1 MQRSTKA
8 GPAMPSSMSSQDEQR
23 TAAPTQ
29 PKVRFQLRALEYV
42 TVCAVLWM
50 LAALLQWKA
59 GAFAVEL
66 SGNPDE
72 SAHYIT
78 GLMIRDY
85 IASGQFTSP
94 MTYAEHY
101 YAHYPKIAFGMWP
114 PFFHITEALWTLIFS
129 PGKISVLLLMAL
141 IAAATGTSIYY
152 VLRRKYGRTVAF
164 AGGALFVLAPLVQ
177 ASTSAVMADGL
188 VALLDL
194 WAMIYLVRYL
204 ESERTRAA
212 VVFGVFTALSMATKA
227 NGVALVLLP
236 ILAVPLTRRWHLLR
250 ARGLYYAAAI
260 ILVFGASNIFRHS
273 GITVAF
279 KTTFEVFTRVGPDNS
294 LERLTERSVGLVTD
308 QPSDV
313 YELFVTLL

>member
-1 MQRSTKA
+1 MLLPTAARRPAACLLSMQRSTKA

-29 PKVRFQLRALEYV
+29 PKVRFQLRALAYV

-129 PGKISVLLLMAL
+129 PGKVSVL
-141 IAAATGTSIYY
+141 
-152 VLRRKYGRTVAF
+152 R
-164 AGGALFVLAPLVQ
+164 
-177 ASTSAVMADGL
+177 ASVM
-188 VALLDL
+188 
-194 WAMIYLVRYL
+194 
-204 ESERTRAA
+204 
-212 VVFGVFTALSMATKA
+212 
-227 NGVALVLLP
+227 
-236 ILAVPLTRRWHLLR
+236 
-250 ARGLYYAAAI
+250 
-260 ILVFGASNIFRHS
+260 
-273 GITVAF
+273 
-279 KTTFEVFTRVGPDNS
+279 
-294 LERLTERSVGLVTD
+294 
-308 QPSDV
+308 
-313 YELFVTLL
+313 